1 MILALPVHSRNMGGV
16 EVDKTPHHSGIYRV
30 LLTCQ
35 VCLSIIIKPYEIGN
49 YDATEQM
56 KRKQRDVLVT

>member
-1 MILALPVHSRNMGGV
+1 MILALPVHSRDMGGV
-16 EVDKTPHHSGIYRV
+16 EVDKTPHRSGI
-30 LLTCQ
+30 CQ
-35 VCLSIIIKPYEIGN
+35 VCPSIIIKPYEIGN